1 MNLLSLNYKEK
12 KTNSDELLLRHWEQT
27 TYFQKYDKNIKW
39 SLKFLLV
46 ASIDED
52 APRKYVCVDPPLGS
66 HGLKKT
72 LNKQCNKEL
81 SQTEVEVD
89 ETNRW
94 DDRGM

>member
-27 TYFQKYDKNIKW
+27 TYFQKYDKNNKW

-52 APRKYVCVDPPLGS
+52 ALRKYVCVDPQLGS
-66 HGLKKT
+66 HGLK
-72 LNKQCNKEL
+72 EH
-81 SQTEVEVD
+81 
-89 ETNRW
+89 
-94 DDRGM
+94 